1 MFLVRKW
8 PRADHYFVLCIVNST
23 SNLNATGFSD
33 GFSASVIS
41 RIDSIGGGMGGEGG
55 WGAEGGIKQ
64 PFGLKVQCFTFSI

>member
-1 MFLVRKW
+1 MV
-8 PRADHYFVLCIVNST
+8 
-23 SNLNATGFSD
+23 
-33 GFSASVIS
+33 FSASVIS